1 MARRRKSRRSRGRQK
16 ASAWVWLAWCG
27 LVAVVAGIV
36 GFVIFGASET
46 LDSNLCPESGA
57 TSETVLLVDASSPLS
72 EKHRSELGRILREM
86 GTPASQMHVPPGGR
100 VTAYHLPDIDA
111 LDADAIPAVATVC
124 NPGSRPEDRSWIDD
138 LTQGQLIA
146 LGTWRQ
152 FEQELA
158 SMFPEKT
165 DETHVGSPI
174 LETIAIIVPRH
185 AESSRSDQDR
195 HLHLVIWSDMLEN
208 SAGLS
213 QYRPYPDPEQFIND
227 AEYRYLHVDLRGVD
241 VSLFRLERPGHGD
254 VQDAAHYH
262 WWREVFE
269 AMGARVRWHESI

>member
-1 MARRRKSRRSRGRQK
+1 MARKKKSKRSRGHK
-16 ASAWVWLAWCG
+16 GSSAWIWLAWFS
-27 LVAVVAGIV
+27 LAAVVVAIL
-36 GFVIFGASET
+36 GFVMFGGSER
-46 LDSNLCPESGA
+46 LDANLCPESGV
-57 TSETVLLVDASSPLS
+57 TSDTVLLVDASSPLS
-72 EKHRSELGRILREM
+72 EKHRSELRRIFREM
-86 GTPASQMHVPPGGR
+86 GTPESPMHVPTGGR
-100 VTAYHLPDIDA
+100 VTTYHLPDIDA
-111 LDADAIPAVATVC
+111 LDADAIPSVATVC
-124 NPGSRPEDRSWIDD
+124 NPGSRPEDRRWIDD

-152 FEQELA
+152 FEQTLE
-158 SMFPEKT
+158 SMFPAKT

-185 AESSRSDQDR
+185 AESSRGDGTR
-195 HLHLVIWSDMLEN
+195 RLHLVLWSDMLEN

-213 QYRPYPDPEQFIND
+213 QYKTYPNPEQFIND
-227 AEYRYLHVDLRGVD
+227 AEYRHLHIDLRGVD

-269 AMGARVRWHESI
+269 AMGAQVRWQQSI